1 MTTNT
6 MRTVTSGDGTRI
18 TYEKH
23 GAGPALIIVLGA
35 LCDRNFG
42 STPQLV
48 KLLANDF
55 CVYNYDRRGKGDSGD
70 TQPYAV
76 VREIEDITALI
87 EATGGEAYVYGHSSG
102 AALALRAAAEPGS
115 RIAQLALY
123 EPPYNDEPQ
132 AKGAW
137 KDYIA
142 RLTELLAEG
151 KKGEAVAFFMQFA
164 GMPAGQLAEMHHSPF
179 WAMMEVVGHTLA
191 YDHTAIL
198 GAEAAIPRD
207 LAARVTMPAL
217 VMSGTNSFPF
227 MKATAE
233 TLSTIIPHARLRI
246 LAGQTHEVSQEVL
259 APVLREFFQ
268 DR

>member
-1 MTTNT
+1 ML
-6 MRTVTSGDGTRI
+6 TVTSGDGTRI
-18 TYEKH
+18 AYEKH

-48 KLLANDF
+48 KLLATDF
-55 CVYNYDRRGKGDSGD
+55 CVYNFDRRGKGDSGD

-76 VREIEDITALI
+76 AREIEDIDALI
-87 EATGGEAYVYGHSSG
+87 DAAGGEAFVYGHSSG

-115 RIAQLALY
+115 RITRLALY
-123 EPPYNDEPQ
+123 EPPYNDDPQ
-132 AKGAW
+132 ARANW

-142 RLTELLAEG
+142 RLTALLAEG
-151 KKGEAVAFFMQFA
+151 KKGDAVALFMQFA
-164 GMPAGQLAEMHHSPF
+164 GMPAGQLAGIRYAPF
-179 WAMMEVVGHTLA
+179 WPVMEAVGHTLA

-198 GAEAAIPRD
+198 GPEAAIPRD
-207 LAARVTMPAL
+207 LAARVTAPAL
-217 VMSGTNSFPF
+217 VMSGSNSFPF

-233 TLSTIIPHARLRI
+233 TLSTIIPHARLRM
-246 LAGQTHEVSQEVL
+246 LEGQTHEVNPEIL

-268 DR
+268 NR